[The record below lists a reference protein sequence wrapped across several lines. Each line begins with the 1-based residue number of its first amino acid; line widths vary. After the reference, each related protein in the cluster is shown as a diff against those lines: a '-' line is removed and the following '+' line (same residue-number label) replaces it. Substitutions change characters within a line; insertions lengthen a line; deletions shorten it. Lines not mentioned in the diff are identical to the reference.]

1 MFIGL
6 LQQGFVVLKKELGLV
21 CWTGHFWM
29 SQGKPKTELCSC
41 SCRKYVPL
49 DEIAMS
55 NVRLEVYHEAFVGI
69 LYGSGLTWG
78 PYTPQMCMN
87 VFYRQC
93 SSKKVCTG
101 QIFLSVRMQ
110 NCTTM

>member
-1 MFIGL
+1 
-6 LQQGFVVLKKELGLV
+6 
-21 CWTGHFWM
+21 M

-41 SCRKYVPL
+41 SCRKHIPL

-69 LYGSGLTWG
+69 LFGKGLTWG

-93 SSKKVCTG
+93 SSKKVLHWANISFSAHAKLHNHVDT
-101 QIFLSVRMQ
+101 QPVKRL
-110 NCTTM
+110 TL